1 MSRVRLAV
9 VALCALAALPGPVLA
24 ARKPSD
30 KLAATRVQDLHYGD
44 VLFQTFIGE
53 DFEALTRLE
62 AYSHWELMPHHRG
75 DADLLAGGLYL
86 QLGMHNEAGRRFE
99 TLLGPEIP
107 ASVKARAWFY
117 LAKVWY
123 ARGYYD
129 RTVDSI
135 NRIEGTLPPLMQAE
149 KVHLTANALMRL
161 QRYDEAIE
169 LLSNWS
175 SNSSWMHFARFNLGV
190 ALLRS
195 NRLEDGIKFLD
206 AVGTLTAGNEELFA
220 LKDKANLAA
229 GFAYLQAG
237 NAKAAMPFLE
247 RVRLNGPQ
255 SSKALLALG
264 WANAQLGKYEEA
276 LTPWLALRERNLL
289 DAAVQESYL
298 AVPYAFGKLG
308 ANGQAAQY
316 YEQALASFDAEK
328 TQIDDSVTRIRSGG
342 LLKNLLGDDV
352 TTSPQRGWFWQLRE
366 LPDAPESRYLF
377 PILAGND
384 FQEGLKN
391 FRDLAYLGS
400 TLARWDENMVVYNDM
415 IDAREKAYA
424 ERIPRTDELLASG
437 TLEKLTARRKDI
449 EGRYNDIVNMD
460 DVAALGT
467 PKQRGQWERITRIE
481 TALSTAAENEETA
494 ASREKL
500 KLIKGVLYWDLKQ
513 SFRDRLY
520 QQRRELKTLDKA
532 LTEAN
537 TRWLRVQQARQ
548 TAPTT
553 TGDFAA
559 RIAALQA
566 RMADLRSKLAGAAD
580 AQGNLLADIA
590 VNELSTQKQRIAD
603 YEVQARFALAS
614 IYDRAAEPP
623 PAAPKAAPTGDNA
636 ANDGAATDATPDAS
650 TDAAAPKA
658 VPPAQGAPQ

>member
-1 MSRVRLAV
+1 
-9 VALCALAALPGPVLA
+9 
-24 ARKPSD
+24 
-30 KLAATRVQDLHYGD
+30 
-44 VLFQTFIGE
+44 
-53 DFEALTRLE
+53 
-62 AYSHWELMPHHRG
+62 
-75 DADLLAGGLYL
+75 YL

-99 TLLGPEIP
+99 SLLGPEIP

-129 RTVDSI
+129 RTVDSL

-149 KVHLTANALMRL
+149 KVHLAANALMRL
-161 QRYDEAIE
+161 ERYDEAIA

-175 SNSSWMHFARFNLGV
+175 TASSWMHYARFNLGV

-195 NRLEDGIKFLD
+195 NRLADGARFLD
-206 AVGTLTAGNEELFA
+206 AVGSINTTDSELLA
-220 LKDKANLAA
+220 LRDKANLAL
-229 GFAYLQAG
+229 GFAWLQADD
-237 NAKAAMPFLE
+237 AAAATPFLE

-255 SSKALLALG
+255 SSRALLALG
-264 WANAQLGKYEEA
+264 WARAQQGKFEDA

-298 AVPYAFGKLG
+298 AVPYAFAKLG
-308 ANGQAAQY
+308 ANGQAADY
-316 YEQALASFDAEK
+316 YEQALKSFQVE
-328 TQIDDSVTRIRSGG
+328 QGRIDESIGRIRSGT
-342 LLKNLLGDDV
+342 LLTNLLGDDV
-352 TTSPQRGWFWQLRE
+352 TTAPQRGWFWQLQE

-424 ERIPRTDELLASG
+424 ERIPRTDELMASG
-437 TLEKLTARRKDI
+437 SLERLMARRQTV
-449 EGRYNDIVNMD
+449 EGRYNDVINSD

-467 PKQRGQWERITRIE
+467 PQQRAQWQRIQAIE
-481 TALSTAAENEETA
+481 AGLANAPESEEAAA
-494 ASREKL
+494 ARDKL
-500 KLIKGVLYWDLKQ
+500 RLIKGVLYWDLKQ

-520 QQRRELKTLDKA
+520 QQRRELKALDTA
-532 LTEAN
+532 LTEAS
-537 TRWLRVQQARQ
+537 TRWLRVQQARKD
-548 TAPTT
+548 APTT

-566 RMADLRSKLAGAAD
+566 RMAQLRSRLAD
-580 AQGNLLADIA
+580 AGTAQGTLLADIA
-590 VNELSTQKQRIAD
+590 VHELDAQKQRMAD

-614 IYDRAAEPP
+614 IYDRAAEAPRAA
-623 PAAPKAAPTGDNA
+623 PAAPAAP
-636 ANDGAATDATPDAS
+636 GA
-650 TDAAAPKA
+650 
-658 VPPAQGAPQ
+658 QQ

>member
-1 MSRVRLAV
+1 MSRRFAIV
-9 VALCALAALPGPVLA
+9 VALGCLAAMPGAYAA
-24 ARKPSD
+24 ARKADDRLP
-30 KLAATRVQDLHYGD
+30 ATRVQDLHYGD

-62 AYSHWELMPHHRG
+62 AYSHWSLMPHHRG
-75 DADLLAGGLYL
+75 EADLLAGGLYL

-99 TLLGPEIP
+99 SLLGPEIP

-129 RTVDSI
+129 RTVGSLD
-135 NRIEGTLPPLMQAE
+135 RIEGTLPPLMQAE
-149 KVHLTANALMRL
+149 KVHLAANALMRL
-161 QRYDEAIE
+161 ERYDDAIA
-169 LLSNWS
+169 LLTSWNTS
-175 SNSSWMHFARFNLGV
+175 SSWMHYARFNLGV

-195 NRLEDGIKFLD
+195 DRLADGSRFLD
-206 AVGTLTAGNEELFA
+206 AVGSINTTDNELLA
-220 LKDKANLAA
+220 LRDKANLAL
-229 GFAYLQAG
+229 GFAWLQA
-237 NAKAAMPFLE
+237 NDAAAATPFLE

-255 SSKALLALG
+255 SSRALLALG
-264 WANAQLGKYEEA
+264 WARAQEGKFEAA
-276 LTPWLALRERNLL
+276 LTPWLELRDRNLL

-298 AVPYAFGKLG
+298 AVPYAFAKLG
-308 ANGQAAQY
+308 ANGQAAEY
-316 YEQALASFDAEK
+316 YEQALASFDTE
-328 TQIDDSVTRIRSGG
+328 QGRIDESVARIRSGA
-342 LLKNLLGDDV
+342 LLQNLLGDAV
-352 TTSPQRGWFWQLRE
+352 TSAPQRGWFWQLQE

-424 ERIPRTDELLASG
+424 ERIPRTDELMASG
-437 TLEKLTARRKDI
+437 ALDSLMARRGAV
-449 EGRYNDIVNMD
+449 EGRYNDVINSE

-467 PKQRGQWERITRIE
+467 PQQREQWQRIQSIE
-481 TALSTAAENEETA
+481 AGLASLPEGEEA
-494 ASREKL
+494 VSARDKL
-500 KLIKGVLYWDLKQ
+500 RLIKGVLYWDLKQ

-520 QQRRELKTLDKA
+520 QQRREVKSLDSA

-537 TRWLRVQQARQ
+537 TRWLRVQQARRD
-548 TAPTT
+548 APTT
-553 TGDFAA
+553 TGDFAN

-566 RMADLRSKLAGAAD
+566 RMVELRGRLVGAGE
-580 AQGNLLADIA
+580 AQGTLLADIA
-590 VNELSTQKQRIAD
+590 VHELDAQKQRMAD

-614 IYDRAAEPP
+614 IYDRASETPRVAPGP
-623 PAAPKAAPTGDNA
+623 TPAAPAAEAP
-636 ANDGAATDATPDAS
+636 ATDAP
-650 TDAAAPKA
+650 APA
-658 VPPAQGAPQ
+658 PAGEPR

>member
-9 VALCALAALPGPVLA
+9 VAVCALAGLPGSALA
-24 ARKPSD
+24 ARKPTD
-30 KLAATRVQDLHYGD
+30 KLTATRVQDLHYGD

-75 DADLLAGGLYL
+75 EADLLAGGLYL

-149 KVHLTANALMRL
+149 KVHLAANALMHL

-206 AVGTLTAGNEELFA
+206 AVGTLTMGNEELLA

-229 GFAYLQAG
+229 GFAWLQAG
-237 NAKAAMPFLE
+237 NANAAMPFLE

-264 WANAQLGKYEEA
+264 WANAQLGKYEDA

-308 ANGQAAQY
+308 ANGQAAEY
-316 YEQALASFDAEK
+316 YEQALTSFDTEK
-328 TQIDDSVTRIRSGG
+328 TQIDASVTRIRSGG

-352 TTSPQRGWFWQLRE
+352 TTSPQRGWFWQLKE

-437 TLEKLTARRKDI
+437 ALEKLTTRRKDI

-467 PKQRGQWERITRIE
+467 PTQREQWERITRIE
-481 TALSTAAENEETA
+481 TALVNAPENEATA

-520 QQRRELKTLDKA
+520 QQRRELKSLDKA

-566 RMADLRSKLAGAAD
+566 RMVDLRAKLAGAAD
-580 AQGNLLADIA
+580 AQGTLLADIA
-590 VNELSTQKQRIAD
+590 VNELTAQKQRIAD

-623 PAAPKAAPTGDNA
+623 PAAPKPAVPAADGATPSDAAPADAEPA
-636 ANDGAATDATPDAS
+636 AGA
-650 TDAAAPKA
+650 
-658 VPPAQGAPQ
+658 QQ